1 MPHNYGYHAG
11 TRKLYGKAIPG
22 PPKPSRYLRTYKLG
36 QYVDIKTDAAQQKGM
51 PHKGYYGKTGVVWNI
66 PRRAVGVII
75 NKQVGGRIK
84 RKKIHVRL
92 EHVRPSNCKA
102 DLKARVRA
110 NEDYKAAVKKGDA
123 VRKNLKRQPGAPRP
137 GGIISTKMAGGV
149 IDLAI
154 P

>member
-1 MPHNYGYHAG
+1 
-11 TRKLYGKAIPG
+11 
-22 PPKPSRYLRTYKLG
+22 
-36 QYVDIKTDAAQQKGM
+36 M

-66 PRRAVGVII
+66 TRRAVGVII

-110 NEDYKAAVKKGDA
+110 NEDYKAAVKKA
-123 VRKNLKRQPGAPRP
+123 TPCARPSSASPAPRGP
-137 GGIISTKMAGGV
+137 AASS
-149 IDLAI
+149 
-154 P
+154 PR